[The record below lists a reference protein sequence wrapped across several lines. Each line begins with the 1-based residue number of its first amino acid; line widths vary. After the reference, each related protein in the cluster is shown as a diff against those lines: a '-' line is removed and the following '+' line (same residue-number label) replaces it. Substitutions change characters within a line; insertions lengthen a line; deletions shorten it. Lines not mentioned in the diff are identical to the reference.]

1 MADRG
6 NMFCQAF
13 EIQMPHSTLCLSDS
27 FERSH
32 KRTATEMEVPRA
44 EVGEIGSILKIDN
57 CATKKKQTHK
67 SKTTWIK

>member
-32 KRTATEMEVPRA
+32 ERTETEMEVPQA
-44 EVGEIGSILKIDN
+44 QVG
-57 CATKKKQTHK
+57 
-67 SKTTWIK
+67 

>member
-44 EVGEIGSILKIDN
+44 EVAALPKR
-57 CATKKKQTHK
+57 
-67 SKTTWIK
+67 SKRINQKLPG

>member
-32 KRTATEMEVPRA
+32 KRTETEMEVPQA
-44 EVGEIGSILKIDN
+44 QISIIPKIDN
-57 CATKKKQTHK
+57 STTKKKQMHK
-67 SKTTWIK
+67 QKLPE